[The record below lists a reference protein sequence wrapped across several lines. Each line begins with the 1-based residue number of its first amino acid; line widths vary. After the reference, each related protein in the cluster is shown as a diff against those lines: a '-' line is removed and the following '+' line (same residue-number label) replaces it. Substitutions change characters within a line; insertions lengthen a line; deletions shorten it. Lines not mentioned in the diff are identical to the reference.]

1 MPPPSPA
8 ARWRPCIGLGGSA
21 VNRSSVGHPGGHFA
35 YLFGGTLLANPD
47 TFVPGARTS
56 LLIAAAVLVPGHHA
70 GAVSP
75 HRQRTLVTDTP
86 TTTWSEDDL
95 TRLGGAEQI
104 DISTRRRDGSLRP
117 FVPIWIVTV
126 DGALYVRSYRG
137 TGGAWYRHATAHP
150 AGTIRANGVQRDVT
164 FTPAD
169 AAVRDAIDAAYRTKY
184 GRYGASYLRTMLDEE
199 AAATTMQLSPR
210 P

>member
-1 MPPPSPA
+1 M
-8 ARWRPCIGLGGSA
+8 
-21 VNRSSVGHPGGHFA
+21 
-35 YLFGGTLLANPD
+35 
-47 TFVPGARTS
+47 
-56 LLIAAAVLVPGHHA
+56 
-70 GAVSP
+70 
-75 HRQRTLVTDTP
+75 TDTP
-86 TTTWSEDDL
+86 TTNWTEDDL
-95 TRLGGAEQI
+95 TRLGGADEI

-137 TGGAWYRHATAHP
+137 TGGAWYRHATAQP
-150 AGTIRANGVQRDVT
+150 AGTIRANGLQRDVT

-169 AAVRDAIDAAYRTKY
+169 AAVRDGIDAAYRTKY
-184 GRYGASYLRTMLDEE
+184 GRYGASYLKAMLDEQ